1 MGRGEVKDFQ
11 DYREEKQGY
20 EGGMRRRIMVK
31 GKKGPERREKGEGKG
46 KRRKEDERKI
56 DETGGL

>member
-1 MGRGEVKDFQ
+1 
-11 DYREEKQGY
+11 
-20 EGGMRRRIMVK
+20 MVK